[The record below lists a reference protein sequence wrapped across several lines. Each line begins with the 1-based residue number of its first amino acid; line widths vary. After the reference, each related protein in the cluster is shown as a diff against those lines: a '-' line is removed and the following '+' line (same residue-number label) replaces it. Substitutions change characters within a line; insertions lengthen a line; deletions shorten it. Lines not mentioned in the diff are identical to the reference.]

1 MLKNRRHEIYLL
13 LGSLL
18 FAMSSIP
25 AKLAMEAGL
34 SAWRLTQI
42 RTIGAFLIIFL
53 YVYAKNKNS
62 LRIKRKEL
70 PILISFGVFG
80 FAAVNLLYFLAIQR
94 LNVGIA
100 LIIEFTAPIWI
111 ALWLRFIQKKI
122 VSRLMWW
129 WLVIG
134 LTGLALI
141 AQVWRGLTLDGL
153 GVFYALMCAFAL
165 TVYFLVGEKLVGV
178 KSSEATM
185 ALGLG
190 ISSAFFAIIQPWWS
204 FPFEQL
210 QEVVQL
216 TGRLSEISVPNYLLV
231 LWVIIFGTAIPYF
244 LVLTGLR
251 GLSAAKTSAIG
262 MSEPVFGGIFAW
274 IFLYEKLNFTQS
286 VGVIVVLVGI
296 YLANRARFNVKG
308 VA

>member
-13 LGSLL
+13 FGSLF
-18 FAMSSIP
+18 FAISSIP
-25 AKLAMEAGL
+25 AKIAMEAGL

-42 RTIGAFLIIFL
+42 RTTGAFLILFL
-53 YVYAKNKNS
+53 YVYTKNKKS

-70 PILISFGVFG
+70 PILIVFGLFG

-100 LIIEFTAPIWI
+100 LIIEFTAPIWVV
-111 ALWLRFIQKKI
+111 LWLRFIQKRI
-122 VSRLMWW
+122 VSKLMWW
-129 WLVIG
+129 GLVIG
-134 LTGLALI
+134 LTGLVLI

-153 GVFYALMCAFAL
+153 GVLFALLCAFAL
-165 TVYFLVGEKLVGV
+165 AIYFLVGEKLVGV

-185 ALGLG
+185 AWGLG
-190 ISSAFFAIIQPWWS
+190 VSSAFFAIIQPWWT

-210 QEVVQL
+210 QSVIQL
-216 TGRLSEISVPNYLLV
+216 TGRFSQISLPTYYLV
-231 LWVIIFGTAIPYF
+231 FWVIVFGTAVPYF

-251 GLSAAKTSAIG
+251 GLSAATTSAIG

-274 IFLYEKLNFTQS
+274 IVLYEKLNFIQS
-286 VGVIVVLVGI
+286 LGAIVVLVGI
-296 YLANRARFNVKG
+296 YLANRARLNVKG
-308 VA
+308 AA

>member
-1 MLKNRRHEIYLL
+1 VLKNRRNEILL
-13 LGSLL
+13 VFGSLF
-18 FAMSSIP
+18 FAISSIP

-42 RTIGAFLIIFL
+42 RTTGAFLILFL
-53 YVYAKNKNS
+53 YVYLKSKKS
-62 LRIKRKEL
+62 LRIKLNEL
-70 PILISFGVFG
+70 PILLVFGVFG

-111 ALWLRFIQKKI
+111 ALWMRFIQKKL
-122 VSRLMWW
+122 VSKLMWW
-129 WLVIG
+129 GLVIG
-134 LTGLALI
+134 LSGLVLI

-153 GVFYALMCAFAL
+153 GVVFAVLDAFAL
-165 TVYFLVGEKLVGV
+165 TLYFLVGEKLVGI

-185 ALGLG
+185 AWGLG
-190 ISSAFFAIIQPWWS
+190 VSSGFFAIIQPWWT
-204 FPFEQL
+204 FPFDQL

-216 TGRLSEISVPNYLLV
+216 TGRLSEISVPAYLLV
-231 LWVIIFGTAIPYF
+231 LWVIVVGTAIPYF

-251 GLSAAKTSAIG
+251 GLSAATTSSIG

-274 IFLYEKLNFTQS
+274 IFLYEKLNFTQA
-286 VGVIVVLVGI
+286 VGAIVVLIGI
-296 YLANRARFNVKG
+296 YLANRARLNVKEET
-308 VA
+308 

>member
-1 MLKNRRHEIYLL
+1 MLKNRRNEIYLL
-13 LGSLL
+13 LGSLF
-18 FAMSSIP
+18 FAISSIP

-42 RTIGAFLIIFL
+42 RTIGAFLILFL
-53 YVYAKNKNS
+53 YVYAKNKKS

-129 WLVIG
+129 GLVIG

-216 TGRLSEISVPNYLLV
+216 TGRLSEISVPAYLLV
-231 LWVIIFGTAIPYF
+231 LWVIIFGTSIPYF

-251 GLSAAKTSAIG
+251 GLSAATTSAIG

-296 YLANRARFNVKG
+296 YLANRARLNVKG
-308 VA
+308 AA

>member
-13 LGSLL
+13 FGSLF
-18 FAMSSIP
+18 FAISSIP
-25 AKLAMEAGL
+25 AKIAMEAGL

-42 RTIGAFLIIFL
+42 RTTGAFLILFL
-53 YVYAKNKNS
+53 YVYTKNKKS

-70 PILISFGVFG
+70 PILIVFGLFG

-100 LIIEFTAPIWI
+100 LIIEFTAPIWVV
-111 ALWLRFIQKKI
+111 LWLRFIQKKI
-122 VSRLMWW
+122 VSKLMWW
-129 WLVIG
+129 GLVIG
-134 LTGLALI
+134 LTGLVLI

-153 GVFYALMCAFAL
+153 GVLFAVSCAFAL
-165 TVYFLVGEKLVGV
+165 AIYFLVGEKLVGV

-185 ALGLG
+185 AWGLG
-190 ISSAFFAIIQPWWS
+190 VSSAFFAIIQPWWT

-210 QEVVQL
+210 QSVIQL
-216 TGRLSEISVPNYLLV
+216 TGRFSQISLPTYYLV
-231 LWVIIFGTAIPYF
+231 FWVIVFGTAVPYF

-251 GLSAAKTSAIG
+251 GLSAATTSAIG

-274 IFLYEKLNFTQS
+274 IFLYEKLNFIQS
-286 VGVIVVLVGI
+286 LGAIVVLVGI
-296 YLANRARFNVKG
+296 YLANRARLNVKG
-308 VA
+308 AA